1 MSGDFVATQAGSIR
15 EMGRNIAAAPMRDL
29 ERMSSAIRHVN
40 LSAGAY
46 GAFGLL
52 GGSLEQAFD
61 DVKRAALTYL
71 AAKRAEVSGIHDK
84 AYGTANTYVDGDAN
98 AGRTA
103 ADITRT

>member
-1 MSGDFVATQAGSIR
+1 MSGDFVAAQVDSIR
-15 EMGRNIAAAPMRDL
+15 EMGRNLAAAPMRDL
-29 ERMSSAIRHVN
+29 ERMSSAIGHVD
-40 LSAGAY
+40 LSSGAY

-52 GGSLEQAFD
+52 GGSLGQAFD

-71 AAKRAEVSGIHDK
+71 TAKRAEVSGIHDK
-84 AYGTANTYVDGDAN
+84 AYSTANTYVDGDGN